1 MPRAQRQAGGETPA
15 RPAPGLIGGA
25 RRRWSSRVPFGAVLL
40 RCFDAAVALIAL
52 FALGLPLSP
61 TAAAQQG
68 IPADQTLSTS
78 PAPYSEQR
86 FGEIPPFSFTERSG
100 ETITLES
107 LRGAPWVA
115 VPFFVRCTGPCPSLT
130 GDIRA
135 MLYEELEGTGV
146 RIVSFSVDPEFD
158 TPAELASYAE
168 RFKIEDDRW
177 LFVTGPKGEVPAF
190 VRDALGVPVARA
202 AADSGLPAGEMVT
215 HGTKLPVIDE
225 TGRIAGWYEC
235 AADALGREGI
245 VSNFEALAARAKA
258 LAGVRPFSPLPPLN
272 ACLNALA
279 AFCLIC
285 GLLAI
290 KAGKKRTHERWMKA
304 AFVASAVFLASYLYY
319 HFVVTRGSGPT
330 RYPGDGLGKT
340 LYLVLLA
347 SHVILAVV
355 NLPMVLRTFWLAH
368 REDWERHK
376 RLAKLTFPLWLYVSV
391 TGVAV
396 YVVLYHLV

>member
-1 MPRAQRQAGGETPA
+1 M
-15 RPAPGLIGGA
+15 
-25 RRRWSSRVPFGAVLL
+25 
-40 RCFDAAVALIAL
+40 RCFVAAAAPVT
-52 FALGLPLSP
+52 LGLSLGPP
-61 TAAAQQG
+61 VAGQQG
-68 IPADQTLSTS
+68 IPSDQTLSTS

-100 ETITLES
+100 ATVTLES
-107 LRGAPWVA
+107 LLGAPWVA

-135 MLYEELEGTGV
+135 MLYEELAGTDV

-158 TPAELASYAE
+158 TPEELANYAE
-168 RFKIEDDRW
+168 RFKIEGDRW
-177 LFVTGPKGEVPAF
+177 LFVTGPEGEVPAF

-225 TGRIAGWYEC
+225 SGRIAGWYEC

-279 AFCLIC
+279 AFCLVF
-285 GLLAI
+285 GLFAI
-290 KAGKKRTHERWMKA
+290 KGGKKRAHERWMKA
-304 AFVASAVFLASYLYY
+304 AFVASAVFLSSYLYY
-319 HFVVTRGSGPT
+319 HLVVTRGSGPT
-330 RYPGDGLGKT
+330 RYPGEGLGKT
-340 LYLVLLA
+340 LYLLLLA

-396 YVVLYHLV
+396 YVVLYHLA